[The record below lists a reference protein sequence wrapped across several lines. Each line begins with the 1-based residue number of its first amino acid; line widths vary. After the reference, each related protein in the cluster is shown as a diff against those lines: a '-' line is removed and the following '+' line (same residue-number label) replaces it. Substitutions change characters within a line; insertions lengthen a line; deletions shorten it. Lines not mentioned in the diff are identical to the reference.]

1 METTTIRQ
9 LNQLNQQFY
18 QTVAESFDKSR
29 QYFWQGWEQLEPY
42 LEKLQENQKQL
53 TVLDIG
59 CGNAR
64 FAEFLL
70 KKKLR
75 FHYVGVDSNQ
85 KLLSIAEK
93 NLTKHSVGFEL
104 KKFDLVEEL
113 LIKSFSQNFE
123 KKFDLIVTFGIL
135 HHIPSF
141 ELRLKFFQEL
151 AALMKPQAYLITTAW
166 QFALEDRFLNR
177 TVKPNS
183 VNLKLEKLEKNDFIL
198 DWRKG
203 QRAFRYC
210 HFVDENEVEE
220 IDKNLESLNLEKTFL
235 ADGKFGKLNRYLIF
249 QTKN

>member
-29 QYFWQGWEQLEPY
+29 QYFWQGWAQLEPY

-53 TVLDIG
+53 TVLDVG
-59 CGNAR
+59 CGNGR

-70 KKKLR
+70 EKKLQ
-75 FHYVGVDSNQ
+75 FNYVGVDNNQ
-85 KLLSIAEK
+85 KLLSIAAK
-93 NLTKHSVGFEL
+93 NLTKTKIKFEL
-104 KKFDLVEEL
+104 KKIDLVEEL
-113 LIKSFSQNFE
+113 LSGTLSQNFE
-123 KKFDLIVTFGIL
+123 KKFDLIVAFGIL

-151 AALMKPQAYLITTAW
+151 ATLIKPPAYLITTAW
-166 QFALEDRFLNR
+166 QFALENRFSNR
-177 TVKPNS
+177 VIKPNAI
-183 VNLKLEKLEKNDFIL
+183 NLDPRDLEKNDFIL

-210 HFVDENEVEE
+210 HFVDENEVEK
-220 IDKNLESLNLEKTFL
+220 IDKSLKSLKLEKTFL
-235 ADGKFGKLNRYLIF
+235 ADGKSGKLNRYLIF
-249 QTKN
+249 QYQ